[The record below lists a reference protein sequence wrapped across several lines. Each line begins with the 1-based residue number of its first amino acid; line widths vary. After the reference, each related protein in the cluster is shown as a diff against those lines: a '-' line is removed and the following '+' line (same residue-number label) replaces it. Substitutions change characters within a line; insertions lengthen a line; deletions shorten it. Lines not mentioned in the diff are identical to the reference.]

1 MRGALSNMTGQETRK
16 CPKCGTE
23 MKGYGGGAGVVWIC
37 PNRKCDQNAIQE
49 YEASIYQRFEGV
61 RLVSDSKI
69 FLPVEKR
76 LGARKKE
83 ILDQAKPFLKKT
95 R

>member
-1 MRGALSNMTGQETRK
+1 MTEENTKK
-16 CPKCGTE
+16 CPKCNAE
-23 MKGYGGGAGVVWIC
+23 MKKYDGGAGVVWIC
-37 PNRKCDQNAIQE
+37 PNKNCDQPAIQE
-49 YEASIYQRFEGV
+49 FDVSVYQRFEGV
-61 RLVSDSKI
+61 RLVPDSKI

-83 ILDQAKPFLKKT
+83 ILDQAKPFLKKS